1 MKNIKNSLMNLILVI
16 TSGFL
21 AYKIPLSAHI
31 LKINSDKILNG
42 FDIAIYT
49 TFFSIIMEALRYFF
63 DKKQMKVTISIIER
77 QQDTS
82 RLVLRPESELENV
95 ELLLKISVSGVNR
108 KGKSKLVMKL
118 PNYFTLQVS
127 RGASN
132 FISTGDDA
140 IELDLSKMT
149 EPLSKKNLSIK
160 REVEFNLSLDIHN
173 VGNLDSI
180 KFDFDNFIRN
190 PLISLDSR
198 GLTIEQKG
206 Q

>member
-1 MKNIKNSLMNLILVI
+1 
-16 TSGFL
+16 
-21 AYKIPLSAHI
+21 
-31 LKINSDKILNG
+31 
-42 FDIAIYT
+42 
-49 TFFSIIMEALRYFF
+49 MEALRYFF

-82 RLVLRPESELENV
+82 RLVLRPESALENV